1 MINTETTDITLF
13 VRTSGEDIVNWDR
26 RRIVDALILET
37 NVDIDTADAISREVE
52 KQIVSSGMSLLTAS
66 LIRELVNARLIERG
80 LDKATKLHARLGFPL
95 YDVGKLI
102 LYHNKENANVPHSP
116 EGTNLTLAEGVKKEY
131 AILNVF
137 SEDVGYAHMT
147 GDIHVH
153 NLGYIDRPYC
163 SCQSLEY
170 IKKFGLN
177 LPNSLAAAAPAKHA
191 ETLVA
196 HMVRFAAALQ
206 GNFAGAIVWD
216 AVNLFF
222 APYLQ
227 GLNDREIK
235 QCAQMLIYEFAQ
247 QAVARGGQTI
257 FTDINLYWEIPK
269 HFENV
274 SAIGPG
280 GKYTGKTYGEYEKDA
295 QRFVRAIFDVFK
307 EGDSSGKPFVFP
319 RPKVHITE
327 KFFQTPGYKDFLL
340 HICDVAGE
348 KGNTYFVFDRDD
360 TLSISEC
367 GRLNFRLEKEEFEY
381 TKTPWKMRYA
391 AIQNVTINLP
401 RLGYKADGNE
411 EVLFSLISDIM
422 KLAAKAHLQK
432 KDFIERL
439 LSYDDEGP
447 LSLLTMNCD
456 GTSYL
461 RMQRVSYLIG
471 MVGLNELVRIQKGSQ
486 LHESAD
492 AQEFGLK
499 VISHMR
505 NLAEQLTEEYG
516 IRFVLVQTP
525 AESTA
530 YRFARLD
537 LKHFSPKAGHFVKGD
552 ISEGEVYYTN
562 STLLDVSSPTSPI
575 DRVKIEGSYHP
586 LIEGGAVTH
595 VWLGEVRPSKES
607 LADFVEKVFKDT
619 TNCRLTFSPEFT
631 TCLNCGRT
639 SRGLHEQCVYC
650 HSENVEGISKITGYF
665 SRISNWNKGKLAEL
679 RDRKRNE
686 IFFKEN

>member
-13 VRTSGEDIVNWDR
+13 VRTSREDIVNWDR

-37 NVDIDTADAISREVE
+37 NVDIDTAEAISKEVE

-102 LYHNKENANVPHSP
+102 LYRNKENANVPHSP

-147 GDIHVH
+147 GDLHVH

-227 GLNDREIK
+227 GLSDREIK

-280 GKYTGKTYGEYEKDA
+280 GKYTGKTYGEYVKDA

-327 KFFQTPGYKDFLL
+327 KFFQTPGHKDFLL
-340 HICDVAGE
+340 HTCDVAGE
-348 KGNTYFVFDRDD
+348 KGNTYFVFDRGD
-360 TLSISEC
+360 TFSISEC

-447 LSLLTMNCD
+447 LSLLTMDCD

-461 RMQRVSYLIG
+461 GMQRASYLIG
-471 MVGLNELVRIQKGSQ
+471 MVGLNELVRIQKGLQ
-486 LHESAD
+486 LHASAD

-499 VISHMR
+499 VINHMR

-562 STLLDVSSPTSPI
+562 STLLDVSSQTSPI
-575 DRVKIEGSYHP
+575 DRVRIEGSYHP

-595 VWLGEVRPSKES
+595 VWLGEMRPSKES

-639 SRGLHEQCVYC
+639 SRGLHEQCVHC

-665 SRISNWNKGKLAEL
+665 SRISSWNKGKLAEL

-686 IFFKEN
+686 KFFKEK

>member
-13 VRTSGEDIVNWDR
+13 VRTSREDIVNWDR

-37 NVDIDTADAISREVE
+37 NVDIDTADAISKEVE

-95 YDVGKLI
+95 YDVGRLI

-147 GDIHVH
+147 GDLHVH

-280 GKYTGKTYGEYEKDA
+280 GKYTGKTYGEYVKDA

-411 EVLFSLISDIM
+411 EMLFSLISDIM

>member
-13 VRTSGEDIVNWDR
+13 VRTSREDIVNWDR

-37 NVDIDTADAISREVE
+37 NVDIDTADAISKEVE
-52 KQIVSSGMSLLTAS
+52 KQIVSSGMALLTAS
-66 LIRELVNARLIERG
+66 LIRELVNAKLIERG

-147 GDIHVH
+147 GDLHVH

-227 GLNDREIK
+227 GLSDREIK

-247 QAVARGGQTI
+247 QSVARGGQTI

-280 GKYTGKTYGEYEKDA
+280 GKYTGKTYGEYVKDA

-348 KGNTYFVFDRDD
+348 KGNTYFVFDRGD
-360 TLSISEC
+360 TFSISEC
-367 GRLNFRLEKEEFEY
+367 GRLNFRLEKEEVEY

-411 EVLFSLISDIM
+411 EELLSLISDIM

-439 LSYDDEGP
+439 LSYDNEGP

-461 RMQRVSYLIG
+461 GMQRASYLIG

-499 VISHMR
+499 VINHMR

-552 ISEGEVYYTN
+552 ISEGAVYYTN

-575 DRVKIEGSYHP
+575 DRVRIEGAFHP

-639 SRGLHEQCVYC
+639 FRGLHEQCVYC

-665 SRISNWNKGKLAEL
+665 SRISSWNKGKLAEL

-686 IFFKEN
+686 KFFKEK